1 MTVSQSIESTVAA
14 YLEREGLLATPLADL
29 TPTTPLITS
38 GLLDSMATLEL
49 LNFLEQEFQVQFE
62 AYELTP
68 EYMDTMSDIA
78 RLVQSKKS

>member
-1 MTVSQSIESTVAA
+1 
-14 YLEREGLLATPLADL
+14 
-29 TPTTPLITS
+29 
-38 GLLDSMATLEL
+38 MATLEL

-78 RLVQSKKS
+78 RLVQSKRG